1 MKAEEGRRRLA
12 KYAFIEC
19 MKNIEYQ
26 KEKERIALRDFFAG
40 CTLIMFG
47 PPSFADPLRDL
58 TAEDAR
64 AIRAYDQ
71 ADAMMKEREK

>member
-40 CTLIMFG
+40 CALVVLYSHEEYRRQGNNRMA
-47 PPSFADPLRDL
+47 S
-58 TAEDAR
+58 DAFEL
-64 AIRAYDQ
+64 